1 MSDIPKKMSGVY
13 LTGHG
18 GLEKLVYKED
28 IPVPTPKSGEVLIK
42 VNGAGVNNTDINTRL
57 GWYSKRVTS
66 DTNSTGDEGLVEFN
80 CEDASWTGAPLQ
92 FPRIQ
97 GGDICGR
104 IVQVGEG
111 VEPKCI
117 GSRVIVRSMQNSP
130 NSNNPFAMQTVGS
143 EIDGGF
149 AQYCVTL
156 AKEAYPVNC
165 NWSDIELASIPIS
178 YSTAEGMLCR
188 ANIKNEKIL
197 ITGASGGVGSAA
209 IQLAKI
215 RGASIIAQCSPH
227 KASDLKT
234 LGANHTVNRDDD
246 LLKVLGKNSVDAV
259 LDLVG
264 GSCWPQL
271 LDILKPGGKYIVSGA
286 IAGPVVDLDLRSLYL
301 KDLTFYGATVNDP
314 YVFENIIRYIEEGQ
328 IKPLVA
334 KSFPL
339 IDIQKAQKKF
349 LEKKF
354 IGKIVIKIT

>member
-28 IPVPTPKSGEVLIK
+28 IPVPSPKSGEVLIK

-57 GWYSKRVTS
+57 GWYSKKVTS
-66 DTNSTGDEGLVEFN
+66 DTNVTGEEGLIEFN
-80 CEDASWTGAPLQ
+80 GEDASWTGDPLQ

-104 IVQVGEG
+104 IVKVGEG

-117 GSRVIVRSMQNSP
+117 GSRVIVRSMQNSQ
-130 NSNNPFAMQTVGS
+130 NSDNPFAMQTVGS

-149 AQYCVTL
+149 AQYCVTI
-156 AKEAYPVNC
+156 AKEAYTVNC

-188 ANIKNEKIL
+188 ANIQNEKIL

-209 IQLAKI
+209 IQLAKV
-215 RGASIIAQCSPH
+215 RGATIIAQCSSD
-227 KASDLKT
+227 KASDLKA
-234 LGANHTVNRDDD
+234 LGANHTVNRNDD

-264 GSCWPQL
+264 GSGWPQL
-271 LDILKPGGKYIVSGA
+271 LDILKPGGKYVVSGA

-301 KDLTFYGATVNDP
+301 KDLTFYGATVNDS
-314 YVFENIIRYIEEGQ
+314 YVFENVIHYIEKGK
-328 IKPLVA
+328 IKPLIA

-339 IDIQKAQKKF
+339 IDLQKAQKKF
-349 LEKKF
+349 LEKNF
-354 IGKIVIKIT
+354 IGKIVIEIN